1 MTLMFLAI
9 EFLEPPPVRFQFTV
23 QRDCTYDARKG
34 SDLSCRTALKEAY
47 AVSWSGSPVLG
58 HQHLMEGLVVQEDA
72 WLEKYCVEKGF
83 STACTAL
90 GVKRDD
96 PTWMDRGCT
105 EGDLLG
111 CGRYAF
117 AVWADTPEADRPALQ
132 ARTLAACEQGS
143 DLACAAYAE
152 HTLRGTG
159 DLQTAAAWSQYACV
173 ISGLA
178 EACATAGRVL
188 AEAGM
193 AAQSDRAHTLACQ
206 FVDFEPSC
214 SDTPNEPA
222 LSELSWTMEKRRYGF
237 WDNLIR

>member
-1 MTLMFLAI
+1 MTLMFLTLHFVLPMHEKDGFYAQRACGS
-9 EFLEPPPVRFQFTV
+9 EPQDFLNCSIALDEQRTV
-23 QRDCTYDARKG
+23 AWNDSTV
-34 SDLSCRTALKEAY
+34 LSHGRM
-47 AVSWSGSPVLG
+47 
-58 HQHLMEGLVVQEDA
+58 MEGLPQREEA
-72 WLEKYCVEKGF
+72 WLQEYCVEKGF
-83 STACTAL
+83 PTACTAL

-173 ISGLA
+173 LSGLA
-178 EACATAGRVL
+178 EACGTAGRVL
-188 AEAGM
+188 AEAGLDESS
-193 AAQSDRAHTLACQ
+193 ARAHELACRY
-206 FVDFEPSC
+206 VDFEPSC

-222 LSELSWTMEKRRYGF
+222 LAELSWTLEKRRYGF
-237 WDNLIR
+237 WDNLLR